1 MLKLEKLRG
10 KIIFLHIFVKKK
22 LIWNFAQND
31 SIYSSSADILQP
43 CSYKFC
49 LNIHLGRYVIRRA
62 AESLGSFVTSDAFL
76 AHAEVR
82 DFYVTVLIQ
91 QDIVK
96 LEVTVDNAARV
107 QVEQA
112 DCYLRRVESVN
123 VESNT

>member
-1 MLKLEKLRG
+1 MRKSNLPAYFCQEKIDLKFRKEQQ
-10 KIIFLHIFVKKK
+10 HIFT
-22 LIWNFAQND
+22 IRQ
-31 SIYSSSADILQP
+31 YSATLF
-43 CSYKFC
+43 SYEFC

-62 AESLGSFVTSDAFL
+62 AESLGGLVTGDAFL
-76 AHAEVR
+76 AHAKVC

-96 LEVTVDNAARV
+96 LEVTVDDAAQV

-123 VESNT
+123 V